1 MAKHASA
8 SPSNAPT
15 ATADMRLDKWL
26 WVARFYKTRALAA
39 DEIEK
44 GRAHV
49 NGQAAKPARAV
60 RVGDRIALRAAG
72 GGPARELLVVGL
84 AAMRGPAPAA
94 RALYQ
99 ETEASIAA
107 QRQAAEARKFG
118 VEPATAQE
126 LGRPTKRDRR
136 DLADWQRWSAS
147 VDEL

>member
-1 MAKHASA
+1 
-8 SPSNAPT
+8 
-15 ATADMRLDKWL
+15 MRLDKWL

-39 DEIEK
+39 EEIEK
-44 GRAHV
+44 GRVHV

-60 RVGDRIALRAAG
+60 RVRDRIEIRQSG
-72 GGPARELLVVGL
+72 SGSARELLVLGL
-84 AAMRGPAPAA
+84 SALRGPAPVA

-107 QRQAAEARKFG
+107 QLQAAEARKFG
-118 VEPATAQE
+118 VEPANAQE

-147 VDEL
+147 VDDL